1 MIPCE
6 HVRKPHPSDRRG
18 IVVEATVD
26 SDQEVRE
33 TLQEMHRRMLEIAED
48 LDAGEA
54 EVVVN
59 FLRRMGAAVDEID
72 ADAADHGEPE
82 K

>member
-1 MIPCE
+1 MFVGQSGLGLPDE
-6 HVRKPHPSDRRG
+6 GYYRED
-18 IVVEATVD
+18 EYA
-26 SDQEVRE
+26 EVRE
-33 TLQEMHRRMLEIAED
+33 AYLGHIGRMLEIAED

-72 ADAADHGEPE
+72 AHAAAHDEPE